1 LEFLAK
7 NLGYIL
13 KICYEL
19 CNNYLFALVLFTL
32 ITKIILIPV
41 SIWVQKN
48 GIKLVKITPKIN
60 NIKCKFYGEKEMINN
75 ETFELYKKEK
85 YNPFL
90 SLIPLVAQLVL
101 LMGVIEVVKLPAY
114 AGMEKNS
121 MFSFGI
127 DFSLICSEVGGAYF
141 LFPVLA
147 ALSAF
152 AFCVSQNKSQVLQAE
167 QGKLN
172 KYGMMAL
179 SVALSLYLGLFV
191 SGGVAA
197 YWILSNLFS
206 IAQTYILNA
215 IINPKKYIDYE
226 ALEESRKRLE
236 ELNTHGNKLT
246 PELKK
251 RQRCDYKR
259 FFSIDNKH
267 IVFYSEQSGFYKYYS
282 ALIRWLTSHSNITI
296 HYVTSDPEDVI
307 FRIAEENK
315 KIKPYYIG
323 ENKLITMFL
332 KMDSRIVVMTMP
344 DLENYHI
351 KRSIV
356 NKNVEY
362 IYMDHGLSSMNL
374 LTRKGSLDHFDTVF
388 SAGQHIN
395 DEIRA
400 REKLYSFPKKN
411 LVNYGYGYMDEL
423 IRRYAEFSN
432 EENFRLNDTIL
443 IAPSHQEDNILDSC
457 LDLVVNGLKKTRM
470 KIVIRP
476 HPQYIRRKHDNW
488 NAIIAKYKDD
498 AQVETQSDFSS
509 DETVYCSSLVVTDW
523 SNIGYEYAFSTLRPV
538 LLVDTPMKVINPDYE
553 EINIVPID
561 IILRNMIGI
570 SVSGKDSD
578 EISKAAAKLLS
589 NEIDY
594 RKQLTETREK
604 VLFNVGNS
612 TEVAGK
618 YILSQL
624 TKGTK

>member
-1 LEFLAK
+1 MEFLAK